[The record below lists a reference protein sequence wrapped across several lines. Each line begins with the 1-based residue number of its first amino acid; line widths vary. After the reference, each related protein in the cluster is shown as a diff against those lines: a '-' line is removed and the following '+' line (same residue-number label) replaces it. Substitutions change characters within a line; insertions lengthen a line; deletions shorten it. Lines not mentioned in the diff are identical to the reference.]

1 MQIDQL
7 RIELRPRTNAQAL
20 DLGFALLRAHAGAA
34 YMGFLA
40 LWLPIAALMLGLTLW
55 LPAYDWAWM
64 LAGWWVKPAL
74 ERAPLYVLSRQVFG
88 EPVTWQQ
95 ALRAWPGQLGG
106 GLGLMLTIDRP
117 FAAGRGLYQPVW
129 QLELARGAVA
139 RARKKVLGRD
149 GTGQSALWFGVVCAH
164 LEVVLQVGLLGLIG
178 IFISDPGLA
187 NPLTVYTAAAS
198 GQKPVFDLL
207 VVAVFAL
214 AVAVMAPVYTACG
227 FTLYLNRRA
236 SLEAWDIELQ
246 LRQIRA
252 PAVKAGARRPS
263 LGGRG
268 PAVLAGALLLA
279 LAAPA
284 PDALAV
290 PAAAPARCSMPGMAP
305 LKRSADH
312 SPAQAAL
319 RRQVDQVFASD
330 DLRGYE
336 CVKRWH
342 YKGKPNK
349 DQDRKR
355 NKLPRLALL
364 AEVMKV
370 ILIALLAGAAG
381 WLLYRY
387 RHAFPVFGGGAARLA
402 ATEVGGL
409 DIRAAS
415 LPDDITSAVRALWD
429 DGEQRAALGLL
440 YRATLSRLVTEDGL
454 ALRQGDTEGD
464 CLRLAGAAG
473 HAGALAAGRLRVAT
487 AATAMWLAGAW
498 GDRWPDRASVH
509 ARCAEW
515 DAQFTPARKPAGGAP

>member
-1 MQIDQL
+1 MQIEQL

-106 GLGLMLTIDRP
+106 GLWLMLTVARP

-187 NPLTVYTAAAS
+187 NPLAVYMAAAS
-198 GQKPVFDLL
+198 GEKPLFDLL

-214 AVAVMAPVYTACG
+214 AVAVMAPVYTACC

-246 LRQIRA
+246 LRQIRP
-252 PAVKAGARRPS
+252 PALKAGARRS
-263 LGGRG
+263 GQHGRG
-268 PAVLAGALLLA
+268 PVVLACALLLA

-284 PDALAV
+284 PETL
-290 PAAAPARCSMPGMAP
+290 AAPPPRCAP
-305 LKRSADH
+305 PPALDQVKRGPHHNA
-312 SPAQAAL
+312 AQAAL
-319 RRQVDQVFASD
+319 RRQVDQVFAGD
-330 DLRGYE
+330 DLRPYE
-336 CVKRWH
+336 CVKLWK
-342 YKGKPNK
+342 YKGKLDK
-349 DQDRKR
+349 EQDRKR
-355 NKLPRLALL
+355 KNLPSLALL
-364 AEVMKV
+364 ADVMKV
-370 ILIALLAGAAG
+370 ILIALLLGAVA
-381 WLLYRY
+381 WLLLRY
-387 RHAFPVFGGGAARLA
+387 RHAFPAMGGGAARLA

-415 LPDDITSAVRALWD
+415 LPEDITGAVRALWKG
-429 DGEQRAALGLL
+429 GEQRAALGLL
-440 YRATLSRLVTEDGL
+440 YRATLSRLMTENGL

-464 CLRLAGAAG
+464 CLRLAGAAQR
-473 HAGALAAGRLRVAT
+473 AGALVPARFEVAA
-487 AATAMWLAGAW
+487 AATALWLAGAW
-498 GDRWPDRASVH
+498 GNRWPDSATVH

-515 DAQFTPARKPAGGAP
+515 DAQFAPLRRQAGDAP